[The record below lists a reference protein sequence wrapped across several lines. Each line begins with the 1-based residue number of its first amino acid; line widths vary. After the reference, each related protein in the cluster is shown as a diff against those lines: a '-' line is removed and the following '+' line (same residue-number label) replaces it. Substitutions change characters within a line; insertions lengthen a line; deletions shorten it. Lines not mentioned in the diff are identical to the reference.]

1 MDYKVYKGK
10 LVLEDRV
17 IEQGVLAISG
27 EQIVYA
33 GPESEYSY
41 LGNEEIV
48 DYSSYWLSPGFID
61 IHVHGG
67 VGFDVMDGTEEALV
81 SISRGLA
88 SFGVTG
94 FLPTTMTA
102 PLPDIQHVLE
112 LIRETKTKQLTGAQ
126 ILGVHLEGPWI
137 SHEYKGAQNEKYI
150 TNPTPEKVAEILNW
164 LGDLAAVVTIAPEIP
179 GALEAIRT
187 LTDRGIICSIGH
199 TNATHEQVTRAHE
212 QGASHFT
219 HAFNAMKGLHHRE
232 PGVVG
237 ALMGIKDMTCDV
249 IADLVHS
256 HACTLDILY
265 QLKGR
270 EKLLLISDGMQAVG
284 LPDGEYSLGGQA
296 VYVRQCIARLAD
308 QTLAGSTLSLNR
320 AVHNMVET
328 IGLSLP
334 DAVYMAS
341 MAPAKKLGIDQQK
354 GSLKA
359 GKDADITVLTPEFQV
374 VETLVK
380 GMTIYKE
387 EY

>member
-1 MDYKVYKGK
+1 MKKVYKGK
-10 LVLEDRV
+10 LITEDQI
-17 IEQGVLAISG
+17 IEQGVLVTEG
-27 EQIVYA
+27 ERVLYA
-33 GPESEYSY
+33 GEKNGYP
-41 LGNEEIV
+41 LQGNEEII
-48 DYSSYWLSPGFID
+48 DYSAYWLSPGFID

-67 VGFDVMDGTEEALV
+67 VGFDVMDGTEEALI

-102 PLPDIQHVLE
+102 PLPEIQHVLE
-112 LIRETKTKQLTGAQ
+112 LIKETKNKPVSGAQ

-137 SHEYKGAQNEKYI
+137 SHEYKGAQNEKFI
-150 TNPTPEKVAEILNW
+150 THPTPEQVAEIMNW
-164 LGDLAAVVTIAPEIP
+164 LGDLATVVTIAPEIP

-187 LTDRGIICSIGH
+187 LSEHGIICSIGH
-199 TNATHEQVTRAHE
+199 TNATHEQVTRAARE
-212 QGASHFT
+212 GASHFT
-219 HAFNAMKGLHHRE
+219 HAFNAMRGLHHRE

-237 ALMGIKDMTCDV
+237 ALMGLRHMTCDV

-270 EKLLLISDGMQAVG
+270 DKLLLISDGMQAVG

-320 AVHNMVET
+320 AVQNMVEV
-328 IGLSLP
+328 IGLSLQ
-334 DAVYMAS
+334 DAVYMAAT
-341 MAPAKKLGIDQQK
+341 APAKKLGMDQHK
-354 GSLKA
+354 GSLVA
-359 GKDADITVLTPEFQV
+359 GKDADITVLTSDFQV
-374 VETLVK
+374 VETVVK
-380 GMTIYKE
+380 GKTVYKGAH
-387 EY
+387 